1 MTTLYRTIL
10 VAGLLATASL
20 ADMDSQRMQ
29 RDIRI
34 MEGVLGN
41 ENLYYDVPNGADFHA
56 RGLYLDGYG
65 VFFVAS
71 GPSPGAERWD
81 KSLSKGELL
90 AAVRDLLAEF
100 LGDYAGTIGQIDQ
113 DDRITVCYQPKWPP
127 RPAIADTVSFDL
139 FKQVE
144 AIPELRGSRFDFKE
158 LVVAVAV
165 PDSLKKFHFSIDDE
179 QIPTIAKA
187 REYHFSIDDEQ
198 IATIAKARE
207 YLQKSL
213 EKLVAMGQIDKS
225 LAEAVGEADS
235 PVKVYVRFYNKHSA
249 AIAATVKKSAIDA
262 FREGRIDSATFRQ
275 RIAFAEYKDL
285 RKIDIMAGI
294 LDQAFRH
301 DSYPPWSRIQ
311 RTLGMYQPDVGA
323 LFFMS
328 DPLRVANLC
337 PAPPSKPTSSKPS
350 PTTARPSTKSR
361 PMSTSSSNIALV
373 GRLIFCRV
381 MNPKSSNIIQ
391 IRLTFC
397 RSLNPPLTP
406 TPVATW
412 TSMLLAKRRCG
423 KHGKY
428 GKHMSLPNT
437 PKTYLPI
444 SIRLYGQ
451 QRGYR
456 GYRPRG
462 FAPPVGS

>member
-20 ADMDSQRMQ
+20 ADMDPRRMQ

-100 LGDYAGTIGQIDQ
+100 LGDYADTIGQIDQ

-158 LVVAVAV
+158 LVVAV
-165 PDSLKKFHFSIDDE
+165 PDSLKKL
-179 QIPTIAKA
+179 
-187 REYHFSIDDEQ
+187 HFSIDDEQ

-235 PVKVYVRFYNKHSA
+235 PVKVYVRCYNKHSA

-328 DPLRVANLC
+328 DPLRVANPL
-337 PAPPSKPTSSKPS
+337 PRATVKANIVEAVADYGATLHQVQADEHVIVEYRS
-350 PTTARPSTKSR
+350 PFSARS
-361 PMSTSSSNIALV
+361 ALLKV
-373 GRLIFCRV
+373 
-381 MNPKSSNIIQ
+381 PKSAID
-391 IRLTFC
+391 
-397 RSLNPPLTP
+397 
-406 TPVATW
+406 AY
-412 TSMLLAKRRCG
+412 A
-423 KHGKY
+423 HGDLGLDAFRK
-428 GKHMSLPNT
+428 KAVWET
-437 PKTYLPI
+437 
-444 SIRLYGQ
+444 Q
-451 QRGYR
+451 
-456 GYRPRG
+456 
-462 FAPPVGS
+462 